1 MEDGVG
7 NREALAKRGGAKAIQ
22 RRLHEGGA
30 RDVIREYVPIPFINV
45 TGDLAG
51 MLAAA
56 FAGRYRDVRP
66 GKQFLRN
73 LKAVCHCRRKQ
84 AKRPAGM
91 KRMGGFE
98 RHASLHPRIELVE

>member
-1 MEDGVG
+1 MLS
-7 NREALAKRGGAKAIQ
+7 ASTC
-22 RRLHEGGA
+22 
-30 RDVIREYVPIPFINV
+30 PPPFINV